1 MQTVKSRDEELVEL
15 YLRSGERVHLEELT
29 ERHLAR
35 IRMMVYSMLLNHAQA
50 DDVTQE
56 IFLKVYRSLPAFE
69 GRSKFTTWLYR
80 IAVNTV
86 HSHLDRQNRS
96 PVSFQTNVPEP
107 AETANPVEALGE
119 QEIHNRLEAALA
131 ELSPKLRA
139 AVVLV
144 CLEERDAAE
153 VAEIED
159 CSVST
164 IYWRV
169 HEARKQLSARLE
181 EFL

>member
-1 MQTVKSRDEELVEL
+1 MEMVKSRDEELLEK
-15 YLRSGERVHLEELT
+15 YLRSGERSHLEELT
-29 ERHLAR
+29 QRHLAR
-35 IRMMVYSMLLNHAQA
+35 IRTMVYSMLLNHAQA

-56 IFLKVYRSLPAFE
+56 IFLKVYRSLATFE
-69 GRSKFTTWLYR
+69 RKSKFSTWLYR
-80 IAVNTV
+80 IAVNAV
-86 HSHLDRQNRS
+86 YSHLDRQQRS
-96 PVSFQTNVPEP
+96 PVSFQKNVPEP
-107 AETANPVEALGE
+107 AARSVDSLDER
-119 QEIHNRLEAALA
+119 EIHNQLEAALA

-144 CLEERDAAE
+144 CLEERDPAE

-159 CSVST
+159 CTVST

-181 EFL
+181 EYL

>member
-15 YLRSGERVHLEELT
+15 YLRSGERVLLEELT
-29 ERHLAR
+29 QRHLAR
-35 IRMMVYSMLLNHAQA
+35 IRSMVYSMLLNHAQA

-56 IFLKVYRSLPAFE
+56 IFLKVYRNLPTFE

-80 IAVNTV
+80 IAINTV

-96 PVSFQTNVPEP
+96 PVSFQKNVPEP
-107 AETANPVEALGE
+107 ATAPRDSLGE
-119 QEIHNRLEAALA
+119 KEIHNRLESALA

-144 CLEERDAAE
+144 CLEERDPAE
-153 VAEIED
+153 VADIED